1 MQTHGSTKKSPIK
14 LSAVENKLTR
24 WFVYES
30 TKTPSSDFKVT
41 TPEIPQLSQ
50 QAITSKGIP
59 VPYTNQ

>member
-1 MQTHGSTKKSPIK
+1 MQMRGSIKKSPIK
-14 LSAVENKLTR
+14 LSTVENKLTG

-30 TKTPSSDFKVT
+30 AKTPSSDFMINT
-41 TPEIPQLSQ
+41 LEIPQLSQ